1 MHSNILVPLDGS
13 RVGENALP
21 WALQSARRSD
31 AIIHLLQVVPRRRD
45 LGLDGRI
52 FSTPAEHS
60 YAMVRGWSN
69 GGIGGAIDYLAIVA
83 ANLRVEGVRVRTA
96 IHEGHATERILTYA
110 MVNAIDLIV
119 AGTRGDGGW
128 TRIARLLRSP
138 FRPSVCG
145 GIRAESQIP
154 VMLCHRDDGYIFRM
168 DRTAT
173 ILSARFLA
181 GREIVLEVDLPSKFR
196 KSEPEASPASI
207 AFEPIDAASRNGN
220 GVRLTNREVEVLRL
234 VAAGRSNIE
243 IADLLF
249 ISAHTVSHHVS
260 NILEKMAASNRA
272 EAAVTAARLGI
283 LGDNGIAARRGGARA
298 ESGPVIHG

>member
-13 RVGENALP
+13 RVGEKALP

-31 AIIHLLQVVPRRRD
+31 ATIHLLQVVSRRRD

-52 FSTPAEHS
+52 FITPSERS

-69 GGIGGAIDYLAIVA
+69 GGMGGAIDYLAIVA
-83 ANLRVEGVRVRTA
+83 ANLRAEGVRVRTA

-138 FRPSVCG
+138 FRPSVSG
-145 GIRAESQIP
+145 GIQAESQIP
-154 VMLCHRDDGYIFRM
+154 VMLCHRDDGYIFQM
-168 DRTAT
+168 DRKAT
-173 ILSARFLA
+173 ILSAHFLA

-196 KSEPEASPASI
+196 ASEPASSPASI
-207 AFEPIDAASRNGN
+207 AFEPIDAASRNEN

-283 LGDNGIAARRGGARA
+283 LGGNGVAARRGRGEA
-298 ESGPVIHG
+298 ESGPVIHR